1 MSLPSGRRLAIDYGQ
16 VRSGIALSD
25 INGLIATP
33 LETILSSTLLDRL
46 LEIGSEYEISA
57 IYLGLPAHLS
67 GAEGES
73 ARLVRE
79 MARKIA
85 DIKVAPVYLVDERLS
100 TKSAFQAKELVERF
114 GVDAVA
120 AAEILELSLS
130 GERNSGKRFGEA
142 MNE

>member
-1 MSLPSGRRLAIDYGQ
+1 
-16 VRSGIALSD
+16 
-25 INGLIATP
+25 
-33 LETILSSTLLDRL
+33 LSSTLLDRL

>member
-1 MSLPSGRRLAIDYGQ
+1 
-16 VRSGIALSD
+16 
-25 INGLIATP
+25 
-33 LETILSSTLLDRL
+33 
-46 LEIGSEYEISA
+46 
-57 IYLGLPAHLS
+57 
-67 GAEGES
+67 
-73 ARLVRE
+73 

-100 TKSAFQAKELVERF
+100 TKSAIHAKELVERF

-142 MNE
+142 VNE

>member
-25 INGLIATP
+25 SNGLIATP

-100 TKSAFQAKELVERF
+100 TKSAIHAKELVERF

-142 MNE
+142 VNE

>member
-16 VRSGIALSD
+16 VRSGIAISD

-33 LETILSSTLLDRL
+33 LETISSSTLLDRL
-46 LEIGSEYEISA
+46 LEIRGEYEIAA

-67 GAEGES
+67 GVEGES

-79 MARKIA
+79 VAKKIA
-85 DIKVAPVYLVDERLS
+85 AIKVAPVYLVDERLS
-100 TKSAFQAKELVERF
+100 TKSAAKAKEIVERF

-120 AAEILELSLS
+120 AAEILDFSLS
-130 GERNSGKRFGEA
+130 GERSSAQRFGEA
-142 MNE
+142 VNE

>member
-46 LEIGSEYEISA
+46 REIGSEYEISA

-67 GAEGES
+67 GVEGES

-85 DIKVAPVYLVDERLS
+85 DIKIAPVYLVDERLS
-100 TKSAFQAKELVERF
+100 TKSAINAKELVERF

>member
-100 TKSAFQAKELVERF
+100 TKSAIHAKELVERF

>member
-67 GAEGES
+67 GAEGEF

-100 TKSAFQAKELVERF
+100 TKSAIHAKELVERF

>member
-100 TKSAFQAKELVERF
+100 TKSAIHAKELVERF

-142 MNE
+142 VNE

>member
-1 MSLPSGRRLAIDYGQ
+1 MTLPSGRRLAIDYGQ

-46 LEIGSEYEISA
+46 LEIASEYEIST

-73 ARLVRE
+73 ARLVRA

-100 TKSAFQAKELVERF
+100 TKSAIHAKELVERF

-130 GERNSGKRFGEA
+130 GERNTGKRFGEA